1 MQRDD
6 ERVET
11 PNVDAL
17 VSAWRAGALS
27 RREFLNRAGSL
38 GLGAA
43 AAGALLAAAP
53 RPLAAQTTQKRELV
67 VGQDFSIG
75 YLDHTATAVH
85 LYIQESLTFR
95 VLTAGAAVPLVYGE
109 AKGKRQPR

>member
-1 MQRDD
+1 MQPD
-6 ERVET
+6 EPEET

-17 VSAWRAGALS
+17 VAPWRAGALS
-27 RREFLNRAGSL
+27 RRDFLQRAGHL

-67 VGQDFSIG
+67 VGQGGDISKFDPHFSTSANDIRISFNIF
-75 YLDHTATAVH
+75 DN
-85 LYIQESLTFR
+85 LTS
-95 VLTAGAAVPLVYGE
+95 
-109 AKGKRQPR
+109 